1 MRSAVRAPD
10 PPLLYSHDLSALRAA
25 NTELDRR
32 MQADCLGVH
41 EQFAPLSNWT
51 IRVRYDPRRV
61 ARQDADFVVQ
71 LQGRSVDEVFAPLAS
86 QFKVD
91 PQTSFETV
99 TGTIKHVLW
108 TPDHALVIGLFEL
121 SQDEHDQSRFGR
133 PVVVRAMRGDAYVPA
148 PEDVIITKLL
158 WYQRERRSKGLNDA
172 RNILAT
178 QQKLLDAACRERWCR
193 THGTLELLPQ
203 LREQFPPLA

>member
-1 MRSAVRAPD
+1 
-10 PPLLYSHDLSALRAA
+10 
-25 NTELDRR
+25 
-32 MQADCLGVH
+32 MQADRLGVH

-91 PQTSFETV
+91 PQMSFETV
-99 TGTIKHVLW
+99 TGTIEHVLW

-133 PVVVRAMRGDAYVPA
+133 PIVVRAMRGDAYVLA